1 MNIPKMMSF
10 RFARR
15 VAIGLVAVCATL
27 PSLAANATI
36 FERERDEALFVLT
49 DKGWIKGVETRDM
62 NKFLGIPYAAS
73 PAGNARW
80 TAPQP
85 TTRWRNVR
93 DATKFANHCPQT
105 GGPFGLASTTED
117 CLFLNVYTPSDD
129 HGFFERFFDR
139 DRHEHRDRDRD
150 NDHDGDRDDGRAV
163 MLWIHGGAL
172 VSGESDDYDP
182 TDLVKRGVIVVT
194 INYRLGILGYLAHP
208 ALDAEQG
215 GASGNYGFLDQQAA
229 IQWVKRNIKR
239 FGGDPD
245 NITIFGESAGGL
257 SVHTQIA
264 SPLAAGIFQRA
275 IIESGAYQL
284 NTASHTTANTRGSG
298 FATRA
303 ACNTAADVAACL
315 RVLPVATLLADAAAG
330 QIAAPNV
337 DNKVLTQSIGA
348 ALTSGL
354 FNHVPVME
362 GSNHDEWSLFVA
374 LGEIARGSPLTAAG
388 YPAAVTGLTGAVGPV
403 RDAIIAQYPLANFA
417 SPSLALTALGT
428 DVVFDCNSRVSIRRL
443 AKFVPVFGYEFNDE
457 NAPELFLPPVSF
469 PYRAAHASEIQYLFH
484 LRANF
489 PATFDN
495 DQQSLSRNMVRYW
508 THFAKTGDP
517 NSRHTPA
524 WPAYDP
530 ATDELQSLAPPTPST
545 ETGFATAHKCAF
557 WNLLN

>member
-1 MNIPKMMSF
+1 MNIPEITSF
-10 RFARR
+10 RFIRTF
-15 VAIGLVAVCATL
+15 AIGFLAVCATL
-27 PSLAANATI
+27 PSVAANATI
-36 FERERDEALFVLT
+36 FEREHDEALFVLT
-49 DKGWIKGVETRDM
+49 DKGFIKGVETRDM

-73 PAGNARW
+73 PAGNGRW
-80 TAPQP
+80 KAPQP
-85 TTRWRNVR
+85 AASWRNVR
-93 DATKFANHCPQT
+93 DATTFANHCPQNA
-105 GGPFGLASTTED
+105 GPFGLASANED
-117 CLFLNVYTPSDD
+117 CLFLNVYTPSDE
-129 HGFFERFFDR
+129 HGFFERSFHRDDHADRDR
-139 DRHEHRDRDRD
+139 DRH
-150 NDHDGDRDDGRAV
+150 NDHDGDRHDGRAV

-172 VSGESDDYDP
+172 VTGESDDYDP
-182 TDLVKRGVIVVT
+182 TELVKRGVIVVT

-215 GASGNYGFLDQQAA
+215 GASGNYGHLDQQAA

-257 SVHTQIA
+257 SVHTQLA
-264 SPLAAGIFQRA
+264 SPLAAGLFQRA

-303 ACNTAADVAACL
+303 GCATAADVAACL
-315 RVLPVATLLADAAAG
+315 RAVPIATLLADSQAG
-330 QIAAPNV
+330 AIAAPNV

-348 ALTSGL
+348 ALTSGQ

-388 YPAAVTGLTGAVGPV
+388 YPAAVAGLIGPTLAPFAV
-403 RDAIIAQYPLANFA
+403 AQYPLANFD

-428 DVVFDCNSRVSIRRL
+428 DVVFACNSRVSIRRL

-484 LRANF
+484 LRASVPN
-489 PATFDN
+489 PVALDN
-495 DQQSLSRNMVRYW
+495 DQQRLSRNMVRYW

-557 WNLLN
+557 WRLTD